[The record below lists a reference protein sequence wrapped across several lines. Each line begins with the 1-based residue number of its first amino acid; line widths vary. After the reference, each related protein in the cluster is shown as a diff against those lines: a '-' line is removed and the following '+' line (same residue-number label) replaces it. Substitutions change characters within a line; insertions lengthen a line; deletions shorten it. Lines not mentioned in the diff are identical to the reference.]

1 MAQWLQAGVS
11 VASVAVGAQPHGW
24 RVWVGCADPSGGR
37 HRVGSRRRPVT
48 AAAPVLSVV
57 DTCTEELHL
66 VPVDAVGLHRRSG
79 CYPALCGAVVPAA
92 SLMTVPV
99 RNCRDCAQRARG
111 HGGSAALPRKPVRG
125 GIRVGWSGRGGRNRE
140 RRG

>member
-1 MAQWLQAGVS
+1 VT
-11 VASVAVGAQPHGW
+11 GA
-24 RVWVGCADPSGGR
+24 AL
-37 HRVGSRRRPVT
+37 
-48 AAAPVLSVV
+48 VLSVV

-66 VPVDAVGLHRRSG
+66 VPVEAVALHRRSG

-99 RNCRDCAQRARG
+99 RHCSDCAQRARG
-111 HGGSAALPRKPVRG
+111 RSGNGDLPRKPVRG
-125 GIRVGWSGRGGRNRE
+125 GARMTWSRRGGRHRA